1 MADDKHWQV
10 IITNQIKPDQDRQQI
25 IDQLALL
32 FKTDASR
39 MATVFNKAQTVI
51 KDNVDEATA
60 RKYFDAVSRT
70 GADCQIINKADETL
84 PSIIEPVK
92 PPDPGSDEGL
102 VKRPTAQTSPA
113 GDPTMALVEKQAQQ
127 EKDTR
132 EKLSPYEKVSADLY
146 CPACGTIRS
155 SATAV
160 CLHCNYDPAS
170 VRKSQAK
177 SKLLSVLLIACILI
191 VVLGA
196 AGYLARPYYQQYM
209 LKSKIADGLQL
220 AFETRNH
227 ITRFIL
233 DTHFWPNQNI
243 DANLPRQLSNDVI
256 ASIEIVENGTFVVK
270 LREELL
276 NRGPQTMIFK
286 PAMSKGRLVWN
297 CYGGSLE
304 NEYRPELCRAAP

>member
-10 IITNQIKPDQDRQQI
+10 IVTNQIKPDQDRQQI
-25 IDQLALL
+25 IEQLAAL

-60 RKYFDAVSRT
+60 RKYLDAISRT
-70 GADCQIINKADETL
+70 GADCQIINKADEAL

-92 PPDPGSDEGL
+92 PPDPGTDEGL
-102 VKRPTAQTSPA
+102 VKRPSAQTPPA
-113 GDPTMALVEKQAQQ
+113 GDPAMALVDKQAQQ
-127 EKDTR
+127 EKETR
-132 EKLSPYEKVSADLY
+132 NKLSPYEKVSADLY

-160 CLHCNYDPAS
+160 CLHCNYDPAA
-170 VRKSQAK
+170 VHKEHVK
-177 SKLLSVLLIACILI
+177 SKTLRILLIVCILA
-191 VVLGA
+191 VVLGVG
-196 AGYLARPYYQQYM
+196 GYLARPYYQQYL
-209 LKSKIADGLQL
+209 LKSKISDGLQL
-220 AFETRNH
+220 AFDTRNH

-233 DTHFWPNQNI
+233 DTNFWPNQNI
-243 DANLPRQLSNDVI
+243 DANLPKQLSNDVI
-256 ASIEIVENGTFVVK
+256 ASIEIVENGAFVVN

-276 NRGPQTMIFK
+276 NRGPQTIIFK

-297 CYGGSLE
+297 CYGGSLD
-304 NEYRPELCRAAP
+304 NEYRPTSCRSEP